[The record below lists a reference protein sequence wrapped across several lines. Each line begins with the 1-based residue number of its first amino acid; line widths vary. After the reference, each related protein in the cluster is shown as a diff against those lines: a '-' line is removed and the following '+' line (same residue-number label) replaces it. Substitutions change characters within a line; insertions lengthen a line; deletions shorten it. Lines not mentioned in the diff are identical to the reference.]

1 MFRTPRRLRVALA
14 TGLVVLSLS
23 AFAGSVS
30 AAPGETPNG
39 FTGACNMLASWPG
52 AGPAQGV
59 GVQPEG
65 GMENAMT
72 VDNPNGNAGM
82 NRAVDVSGG
91 YCP

>member
-1 MFRTPRRLRVALA
+1 MVRTPRRLRVALA

-72 VDNPNGNAGM
+72 VNNPNGNAGM